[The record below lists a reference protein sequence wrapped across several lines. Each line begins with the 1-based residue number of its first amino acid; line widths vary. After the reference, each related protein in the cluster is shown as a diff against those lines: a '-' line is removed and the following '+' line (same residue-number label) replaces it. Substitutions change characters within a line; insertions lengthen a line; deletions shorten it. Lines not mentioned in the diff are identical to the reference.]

1 MPRTLTD
8 SNNLYCLNFQDVD
21 DIGGP
26 SSVPSPRPGTEP
38 VPEPVADHDN
48 TTLLQNDEESFALAP
63 VDATVLKGKLNF
75 KQMLLAYKNKYRNL
89 LSYRSIHESWHSWES
104 SYWIDQFSIRIWQN
118 YFLVNKVGLS
128 ANSLKKSNKQICTKF
143 AGLTAGVTKTKRKRK
158 LIVDEVKNISGE
170 EMKNQLSNTSDIVTT
185 LDLAPPTR
193 RLMHWKETG
202 GVEKLFSLPA
212 RPIPS
217 RILFKVT
224 LFSA

>member
-128 ANSLKKSNKQICTKF
+128 ANSLKKKQQTNLYKIRRTNSRRHENQTK
-143 AGLTAGVTKTKRKRK
+143 AQTNSRRGQEHIRRG
-158 LIVDEVKNISGE
+158 DEEPAEQHVRYSDDARSG
-170 EMKNQLSNTSDIVTT
+170 
-185 LDLAPPTR
+185 
-193 RLMHWKETG
+193 
-202 GVEKLFSLPA
+202 PA
-212 RPIPS
+212 H
-217 RILFKVT
+217 
-224 LFSA
+224 